1 MARKFWLKFKRT
13 EGTEDEPAYRS
24 VLDVGTTWVKT
35 LVVAERDSKVRV
47 IGRGRA
53 HHRRAFTAGG
63 KVADANAL
71 AVACEAAL
79 CQAEDMTEETTGR
92 KIVPD
97 TAVIG
102 VPSHWLTVTSQSF
115 TLRRRRPEIKIEE
128 REVERV
134 VFRAGRLALQD
145 IATRRTSTAASLT
158 VVDASLVAL
167 TVDGHR
173 VTDPVGFRGG
183 ELGATVCV
191 AAAPD
196 EALSSLYALAE
207 ALELEPPRLV
217 AEPQAVARQLGRD
230 GIVLD
235 IGGATTGVYLMR
247 YGRLLAADTLP
258 LGGDGFSQSLAAV
271 FNLTGRQ
278 VQALRRAYEE
288 GLLAAED
295 AAQVQAAL
303 NDTIQSWLRAVEGCL
318 ARMAGA
324 DDLPHQ
330 IYLCGGGSRW
340 SDVLDAA
347 RAHPWM
353 QSLPFARY
361 PQVQR
366 LDPVQFPSPRN
377 DTGRLWDVEESV
389 ALSLACWPTQFGEGP
404 VERALATLRRE
415 VLE

>member
-1 MARKFWLKFKRT
+1 VARRFWPKFKRSEEVG
-13 EGTEDEPAYRS
+13 EGPAYRS
-24 VLDVGTTWVKT
+24 VLDVGTTWAKT
-35 LVVAERDSKVRV
+35 LVVVEQDGEVRV

-53 HHRRAFTAGG
+53 HHRGAFSAKGT
-63 KVADANAL
+63 VADPNAL

-79 CQAEDMTEETTGR
+79 CQAEDMTEETTGH

-97 TAVIG
+97 IAVIG
-102 VPSHWLTVTSQSF
+102 VPSRWLTVASQSF
-115 TLRRRRPEIKIEE
+115 TLRRRRPEVKIEE
-128 REVERV
+128 REVEGV
-134 VFRAGRLALQD
+134 VARAGRLALQEV
-145 IATRRTSTAASLT
+145 ATRRMNTAASLT
-158 VVDASLVAL
+158 VLEASLVAL

-173 VTDPVGFRGG
+173 VTDPVGFRGD

-191 AAAPD
+191 AVALD
-196 EALSSLYALAE
+196 EDLSALRALAE

-217 AEPQAVARQLGRD
+217 AEPQAVARQLACD

-235 IGGATTGVYLMR
+235 IGGTTTGVYLMR
-247 YGRLLAADTLP
+247 YGQVLAADALP
-258 LGGDGFSQSLAAV
+258 LGEDGFSQSLAAV

-295 AAQVQAAL
+295 AVQVQAAL
-303 NDTIQSWLRAVEGCL
+303 NDTIQNCLRAVEISL
-318 ARMAGA
+318 ERMAGA

-340 SDVLDAA
+340 PDVLDAA
-347 RAHPWM
+347 RVHPWM
-353 QSLPFARY
+353 QSLPFVRY

-366 LDPVQFPSPRN
+366 LDPVQFPSPIN
-377 DTGRLWDVEESV
+377 DTERLWDVEEAVS
-389 ALSLACWPTQFGEGP
+389 LSLACWPTHSSESP
-404 VERALATLRRE
+404 VERALVTLRRE

>member
-1 MARKFWLKFKRT
+1 VARKIWPKFKRS
-13 EGTEDEPAYRS
+13 GGMEDEPAYRS

-35 LVVAERDSKVRV
+35 LVVVEQDGEVRV

-53 HHRRAFTAGG
+53 HHRGAFAASG
-63 KVADANAL
+63 KVADANVL

-102 VPSHWLTVTSQSF
+102 VPARWLTVASQTF
-115 TLRRRRPEIKIEE
+115 ALRRPRPETKIEE
-128 REVERV
+128 GEVERV
-134 VFRAGRLALQD
+134 VSRAGRLAFQD
-145 IATRRTSTAASLT
+145 VTTRRTNTATPL
-158 VVDASLVAL
+158 VVDASLVSL

-196 EALSSLYALAE
+196 EALSALRALAE

-235 IGGATTGVYLMR
+235 VGGATTGVFLMR
-247 YGRLLAADTLP
+247 YGRLLAADTMP

-278 VQALRRAYEE
+278 AQALRRAYEE

-295 AAQVQAAL
+295 AVQVQVAL

-340 SDVLDAA
+340 PDVLDAA

-353 QSLPFARY
+353 RRLPFARY

-366 LDPVQFPSPRN
+366 LDPVQFPHPVN

-389 ALSLACWPTQFGEGP
+389 ALSLACWPTQLDEGP
-404 VERALATLRRE
+404 VERALATLRKG